1 MIKKQR
7 TKPLNLLKIE
17 LILSRLL
24 PNHNKRNDLDNEYA
38 KLNAGFKG
46 EESLDYYLADLK
58 GESVSIFHDLR
69 LPRDKDRNYFFQIDC
84 LVIHH
89 RFCVLIEV
97 KNLIGNLYFDH
108 QYDQIKRS
116 RNGIEETFSDPV
128 NQVEIQK
135 NYLAKWLEAN
145 NFPALPLK
153 TLVVITNPKSYI
165 TISPKYGRN
174 AQKIIRGKYLVSKI
188 MEYLQKNNGVEVTE
202 KEIKKLSS
210 TLIKQHT
217 EHNSDILKR
226 FKIQP
231 EDIRTGVVCPKCG
244 EIPMI
249 RRYGHWFCSHCSL
262 KSKDA
267 HIQAIKEYAL
277 LFKQVVKN
285 KEIREFLHIKSSTS
299 MKKLLISM
307 KILPKGNT
315 KSATYKLPLPK

>member
-1 MIKKQR
+1 
-7 TKPLNLLKIE
+7 
-17 LILSRLL
+17 
-24 PNHNKRNDLDNEYA
+24 
-38 KLNAGFKG
+38 
-46 EESLDYYLADLK
+46 
-58 GESVSIFHDLR
+58 
-69 LPRDKDRNYFFQIDC
+69 
-84 LVIHH
+84 
-89 RFCVLIEV
+89 V
-97 KNLIGNLYFDH
+97 KNLIGDLYFDH

-128 NQVEIQK
+128 NQVEIKK
-135 NYLAKWLEAN
+135 NYLAKWLKAN
-145 NFPALPLK
+145 NFPELPLK

-174 AQKIIRGKYLVSKI
+174 AHKIIRGKYLVSKI
-188 MEYLQKNNGVEVTE
+188 MEYLQKNNRIEVSK

-226 FKIQP
+226 HNIHP
-231 EDIRTGVVCPKCG
+231 EDIRTGVACPKCG

-249 RRYGHWFCSHCSL
+249 RRYGYWFCFNCSL

-285 KEIREFLHIKSSTS
+285 KEIREFLHVKSSTS

-315 KSATYKLPLPK
+315 NSATYKLPLPK

>member
-7 TKPLNLLKIE
+7 TKPLKLLKIE
-17 LILSRLL
+17 MILQRLL
-24 PNHNKRNDLDNEYA
+24 LNHDKRNDLVSEYA

-58 GESVSIFHDLR
+58 DKSFSIFHDLR
-69 LPRDKDRNYFFQIDC
+69 LPRDKDRKYYFQIDC
-84 LVIHH
+84 LVIHP
-89 RFCVLIEV
+89 RFCVLLEV
-97 KNLIGNLYFDH
+97 KNLIGDLYFDH

-135 NYLAKWLEAN
+135 DYLSNWLKAN

-188 MEYLQKNNGVEVTE
+188 MEFLHINNGIELSNN
-202 KEIKKLSS
+202 EIRKLSS
-210 TLIKQHT
+210 NLLRQHT
-217 EHNSDILKR
+217 ELNSDILKR
-226 FKIQP
+226 YKIQP
-231 EDIRTGVVCPKCG
+231 EDIKTGVACPKCG
-244 EIPMI
+244 DIPMI
-249 RRYGHWFCSHCSL
+249 RKYGYWFCSNCSI

-267 HIQAIKEYAL
+267 HIQAIKEYSL

-285 KEIREFLHIKSSTS
+285 KEIREFLHVKSSTS

-315 KSATYKLPLPK
+315 KSAIYKLPLPK

>member
-1 MIKKQR
+1 MI
-7 TKPLNLLKIE
+7 LE
-17 LILSRLL
+17 RLL
-24 PNHNKRNDLDNEYA
+24 LNHNKRNDLVSEYA

-58 GESVSIFHDLR
+58 DKSFSIFHDLR
-69 LPRDKDRNYFFQIDC
+69 LPRDKDRKYYFQIDC

-89 RFCVLIEV
+89 RFCVLLEV
-97 KNLIGNLYFDH
+97 KNLIGDLYFDH

-135 NYLAKWLEAN
+135 DYLSNWLKVN

-153 TLVVITNPKSYI
+153 TLVVITNAKSYI

-174 AQKIIRGKYLVSKI
+174 ARKIIRGKYLVSKI
-188 MEYLQKNNGVEVTE
+188 MEYLHMNNGIELSNN
-202 KEIKKLSS
+202 EIRKLSS
-210 TLIKQHT
+210 ILLKQHT
-217 EHNSDILKR
+217 ELNSDILR
-226 FKIQP
+226 RYKIQP
-231 EDIRTGVVCPKCG
+231 QDIKTGVACPKCG

-249 RRYGHWFCSHCSL
+249 RRYGYWFCSDCSL

-285 KEIREFLHIKSSTS
+285 KEIREFLHVKSSTS

-315 KSATYKLPLPK
+315 NSATYKLPLPK